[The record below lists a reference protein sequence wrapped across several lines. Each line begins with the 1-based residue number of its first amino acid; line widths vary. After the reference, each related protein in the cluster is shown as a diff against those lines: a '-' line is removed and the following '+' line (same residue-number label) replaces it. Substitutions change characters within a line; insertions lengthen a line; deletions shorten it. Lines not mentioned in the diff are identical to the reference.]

1 MMWLKNRLSA
11 FLMQARSPRDV
22 PLSDIEQLA
31 QNLKAADVVL
41 VEGLTRVS
49 DVIRWVT
56 HSPGLTQR
64 FISDA

>member
-31 QNLKAADVVL
+31 QNLKAPML
-41 VEGLTRVS
+41 YS
-49 DVIRWVT
+49 
-56 HSPGLTQR
+56 
-64 FISDA
+64 